1 MDVWDEFEMSNIW
14 AYNDLYIM
22 QDVHLLADVIREFR
36 EMSLSYFGLEP
47 LHSYTLPGLAFQAA
61 LKYTKV
67 ELELISGEYLKIFPC
82 NV

>member
-1 MDVWDEFEMSNIW
+1 MISMW

-22 QDVHLLADVIREFR
+22 QDVCHLADNIREFR

-67 ELELISGEYLKIFPC
+67 ELELISGKFSKIFQYPLL
-82 NV
+82 NVFIW